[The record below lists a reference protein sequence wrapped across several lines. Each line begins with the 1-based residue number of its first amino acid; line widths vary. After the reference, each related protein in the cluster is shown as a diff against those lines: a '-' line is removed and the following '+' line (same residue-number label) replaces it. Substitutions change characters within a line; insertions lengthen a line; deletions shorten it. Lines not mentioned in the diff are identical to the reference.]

1 MIISGPC
8 RKGFTVCLALIMV
21 VFLSCFAG
29 IAFGSGGGITV
40 IPDESVFIQIVN
52 FLLIIW
58 ILNLVLYKPIRNIL
72 IQRKEKIAGLDENIE
87 TMNRDAKEKD
97 DAFASGIKE
106 ARSKGLKEKEALLQE
121 GADEEREIIEKIN
134 QKAQADLAEMRE
146 KIAKDAE
153 DVRTTLQKEIDA
165 FANAIGEKILGR
177 AV

>member
-8 RKGFTVCLALIMV
+8 RKGFTVCLALVMV
-21 VFLSCFAG
+21 VFLFCFAG
-29 IAFGSGGGITV
+29 IAFGSGGITV

-58 ILNLVLYKPIRNIL
+58 ILNIVLYKPIRNIL

-106 ARSKGLKEKEALLQE
+106 ARSKGLKEKAALLQE

-134 QKAQADLAEMRE
+134 QKAQADLVEMRE

>member
-1 MIISGPC
+1 
-8 RKGFTVCLALIMV
+8 MV
-21 VFLSCFAG
+21 VFLFYFAG
-29 IAFGSGGGITV
+29 ISFGSSGGITV

-72 IQRKEKIAGLDENIE
+72 IQRKEKIAGLDQNIE
-87 TMNRDAKEKD
+87 TINRDAKEKD

-121 GADEEREIIEKIN
+121 GAGEEREIIEKIN

-153 DVRTTLQKEIDA
+153 DVRTSLQKEIDA